1 MEILKEIKTRRQ
13 YKTRWQAIAR
23 AKAKGLNVALLDRL
37 YAEIKKRGYSH
48 EFALDGVLYAARC
61 GAFGFVNGCE
71 R

>member
-1 MEILKEIKTRRQ
+1 MEMLKETQTRKQ

-61 GAFGFVNGCE
+61 GAFGFVNGWE

>member
-1 MEILKEIKTRRQ
+1 MEILKETQTRRQ

-23 AKAKGLNVALLDRL
+23 AKEKGLNVALLDRL

-48 EFALDGVLYAARC
+48 EFALDGLLYAARC
-61 GAFGFVNGCE
+61 GAFGFVKAWE